1 MLAAQIAVHGVAHL
15 VRDGELAVEVVGLI
29 EQNIG
34 VRARDAGGVRA
45 AALADVGV
53 HVEPAMVEALAQH
66 GGIIL
71 AEHGERVEHGGLRLL
86 KGDFLRHIGDNGRIN
101 IIHVQLVCA
110 EQTAAQGDIAVHL
123 VEVRVDA
130 LDETVVNAHRHLG
143 RVERGVECG
152 GVPARVCKKAELL
165 ELRVKRR
172 GERIAI
178 AAERCVVGLKRIAPQ
193 RAVAALEQGNKG
205 RIGQRLLRARAVG
218 HGGKAEVG
226 VVEHAEDGVGAVGH
240 LAGIRQQRLALRG
253 EDVRPA
259 AADPLDGTAIGRQL
273 RLLGVE
279 ARERFIAECKQLARS
294 KRACAGER
302 DGKAQRLAAQVLIK
316 AVRGIL
322 VRLAVG
328 VAVEPA
334 DADVQLIVESEIGQQ
349 RLRAL
354 TEAAL
359 IGGDCFGIGPERF
372 VLGPPRLVRGEDV
385 GEIPGKLGSD
395 LAALANRLRHKITSV
410 GENFLSLLCAKK
422 PRRAS
427 LF

>member
-1 MLAAQIAVHGVAHL
+1 M
-15 VRDGELAVEVVGLI
+15 
-29 EQNIG
+29 
-34 VRARDAGGVRA
+34 
-45 AALADVGV
+45 
-53 HVEPAMVEALAQH
+53 
-66 GGIIL
+66 
-71 AEHGERVEHGGLRLL
+71 
-86 KGDFLRHIGDNGRIN
+86 
-101 IIHVQLVCA
+101 
-110 EQTAAQGDIAVHL
+110 
-123 VEVRVDA
+123 
-130 LDETVVNAHRHLG
+130 
-143 RVERGVECG
+143 
-152 GVPARVCKKAELL
+152 
-165 ELRVKRR
+165 
-172 GERIAI
+172 
-178 AAERCVVGLKRIAPQ
+178 
-193 RAVAALEQGNKG
+193 
-205 RIGQRLLRARAVG
+205 
-218 HGGKAEVG
+218 
-226 VVEHAEDGVGAVGH
+226 
-240 LAGIRQQRLALRG
+240 
-253 EDVRPA
+253 RPA

-279 ARERFIAECKQLARS
+279 ARERFIAECKQLARG